1 MKISQLSTDRAVSA
15 LCELTPHVESVFVD
29 NDLMEEL
36 KTALDFAKAKTRA
49 EQLALILGKFSKIIP
64 ILLGKKKN
72 DVFGI
77 LAVLNEKTVEEIS
90 AQNII
95 VTMNQIKELS
105 TDKDLIDFFK
115 SWADMEGNE

>member
-1 MKISQLSTDRAVSA
+1 MKISQLSTDKAVSV
-15 LCELTPHVESVFVD
+15 LCELTPHVESIFVD

-64 ILLGKKKN
+64 ILLDKKKN
-72 DVFGI
+72 NVFGI

-95 VTMNQIKELS
+95 VTMKQIKELS

>member
-15 LCELTPHVESVFVD
+15 LCELTPYVESIFVD
-29 NDLMEEL
+29 DDLMEEL
-36 KTALDFAKAKTRA
+36 KTALDFAKAKTMA

-72 DVFGI
+72 DVFEI
-77 LAVLNEKTVEEIS
+77 LAVLNEKTVEQIS

>member
-1 MKISQLSTDRAVSA
+1 MKISQLSTDKTVSV
-15 LCELTPHVESVFVD
+15 LCELTPHVESIFVD

-49 EQLALILGKFSKIIP
+49 EQFALILGKFSKIIP
-64 ILLGKKKN
+64 ILLGKKKK

-95 VTMNQIKELS
+95 VTMKQIKELS

>member
-1 MKISQLSTDRAVSA
+1 MKISQLSTDKAVSV
-15 LCELTPHVESVFVD
+15 LCELTPHVESIFVD

-36 KTALDFAKAKTRA
+36 KTALDFAKAKTMA
-49 EQLALILGKFSKIIP
+49 EQLALILGKFSRIIP
-64 ILLGKKKN
+64 ILLDKKKN

-95 VTMNQIKELS
+95 VTMKQIKELS

>member
-1 MKISQLSTDRAVSA
+1 MKISQLSTDRAVSV
-15 LCELTPHVESVFVD
+15 LCELTPHVESIFVD

-64 ILLGKKKN
+64 ILLDKKKN